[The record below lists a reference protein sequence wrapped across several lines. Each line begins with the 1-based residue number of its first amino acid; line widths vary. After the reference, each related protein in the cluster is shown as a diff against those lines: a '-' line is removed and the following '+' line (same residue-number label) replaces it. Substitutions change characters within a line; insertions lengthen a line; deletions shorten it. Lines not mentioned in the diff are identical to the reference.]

1 MSVLIDPL
9 VWSIVVIV
17 LYDLAAVE
25 ETGMC
30 VAGCVAR
37 QLLKFPRR
45 VLSGVDCNGTL
56 QIPCKKKERE
66 KGVHNLSHT
75 RLLLEFGLSKRKNM
89 GNSLNQE
96 AAPAKSEKSEKSKK
110 STKNPVAEEPSSTAE
125 PRRRSSS
132 ATSMVDSNDQPRR
145 RSSSAA
151 APASFYVTP
160 EEREHIKMLY
170 ALLWPRE
177 KDYLDEEFLI
187 TLLTSYNMAPTLAKT
202 MKSIFATAKF
212 KNTYEGFEDFLI
224 ECTRT
229 SSTASLHI
237 IWKFTRFLA
246 ISEDKFDW
254 TSRCKRFCAL
264 LLLFSTGKE
273 PASEEEL
280 YHSATEL
287 AAFYTQIVHRNDT
300 SVDCDVD
307 FNTLQNAVHVYSPQA
322 ARPLQALFA
331 TIFFHADESPSFH
344 PYVPPQTSTQS
355 TLLNDFAAGFLAMAG
370 EPLQGSWKCLYT
382 MATDGISFNRI
393 VHHVLGYDVRSFQ
406 PLIAGVSY
414 VLS

>member
-1 MSVLIDPL
+1 
-9 VWSIVVIV
+9 
-17 LYDLAAVE
+17 
-25 ETGMC
+25 
-30 VAGCVAR
+30 
-37 QLLKFPRR
+37 
-45 VLSGVDCNGTL
+45 
-56 QIPCKKKERE
+56 
-66 KGVHNLSHT
+66 
-75 RLLLEFGLSKRKNM
+75 M

-96 AAPAKSEKSEKSKK
+96 AAPTTTDKSKK
-110 STKNPVAEEPSSTAE
+110 STKNPVAEPTGE

-132 ATSMVDSNDQPRR
+132 ATSMVDNNEHPRR

-160 EEREHIKMLY
+160 EEREHIKLLY
-170 ALLWPRE
+170 GLLWPRE
-177 KDYLDEEFLI
+177 KDYLDEEFLV
-187 TLLTSYNMAPTLAKT
+187 TMLTSYNVAPTLAKT
-202 MKSIFATAKF
+202 MQSIFATAKF

-224 ECTRT
+224 ECTRM

-273 PASEEEL
+273 PDSEEEL

-355 TLLNDFAAGFLAMAG
+355 TLLNNFAAGFLAMAA

-393 VHHVLGYDVRSFQ
+393 VHHVLGYDVRRSF
-406 PLIAGVSY
+406 PTIAPCTDD
-414 VLS
+414 